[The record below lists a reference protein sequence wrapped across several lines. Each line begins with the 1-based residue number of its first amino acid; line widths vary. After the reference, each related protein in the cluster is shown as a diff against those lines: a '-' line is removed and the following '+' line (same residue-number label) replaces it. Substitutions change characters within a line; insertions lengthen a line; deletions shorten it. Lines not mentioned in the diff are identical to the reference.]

1 MTYNGDWTFIMSS
14 ELDVDDWRAF
24 LARRCIECD
33 EARLRAAIAGK
44 TILVTG
50 AGGSIGSALVV
61 KMATC
66 APQRLLLL
74 ENSEQNLYQIHTELS
89 GLAHPAPHQPILGDM
104 ADGAF
109 LDEIFA
115 QHRPQVIF
123 HAAAFKHVP
132 LMEAHPLAAIRT
144 NALGTYALAKA
155 AARHAA
161 EKLVMLS
168 TDKAVSP
175 RSLMGVSKRM
185 AELVLMALANE
196 QTRMNSVRLGNVL
209 GAQGSVGP
217 LFLQQI
223 RRGGPVTVTHPEAR
237 RYFLTLGET
246 VGLVLTAASLDS
258 GVWVPEPGPPLKIL
272 DLAEYLIRQAGLT
285 PGDDIPIAFIGLRP
299 GEKLEEQLVS
309 EQESME
315 DNAISGLHKVNSPAA
330 GPGDFAMA
338 LAEVEET
345 VRRRNVGAL
354 IHTLCR
360 IVPDYQP
367 SAVVLELCRDSEAE
381 AKPA

>member
-1 MTYNGDWTFIMSS
+1 MPS
-14 ELDVDDWRAF
+14 ELDIHDWRAF
-24 LARRCIECD
+24 LARRLIECD
-33 EARLRAAIAGK
+33 EARLQAAIAGK
-44 TILVTG
+44 RILLTG
-50 AGGSIGSALVV
+50 AGGSIGSALAV
-61 KMATC
+61 KIATGD
-66 APQRLLLL
+66 PQRLVLL
-74 ENSEQNLYQIHTELS
+74 ENSEQNLYEIHTELD
-89 GLAHPAPHQPILGDM
+89 GLAHAATHFPVLGDI
-104 ADGAF
+104 ADSA
-109 LDEIFA
+109 LLEEIFA
-115 QHRPQVIF
+115 EHRPQVIL

-132 LMEAHPLAAIRT
+132 LMEAHPLAAIRN

-155 AARHAA
+155 AARHGA

-175 RSLMGVSKRM
+175 RSVMGVSKRL

-196 QTRMNSVRLGNVL
+196 QTVMNSVRLGNVL
-209 GAQGSVGP
+209 GARGSVGP

-237 RYFLTLGET
+237 RYFLTLSET

-258 GVWVPEPGPPLKIL
+258 GIWVPELGSSLKIL
-272 DLAEYLIRQAGLT
+272 DLAEYLIRQTRLT

-309 EQESME
+309 GHESKE
-315 DNAISGLHKVNSPAA
+315 DKAISGLHKVNSLAA
-330 GPGDFAMA
+330 GPGDFTMA

-345 VRRRNVGAL
+345 VRRRDVAAL

-360 IVPDYQP
+360 LVPDYQP
-367 SAVVLELCRDSEAE
+367 SAVVLELCRDSEAQ
-381 AKPA
+381 AKSA

>member
-1 MTYNGDWTFIMSS
+1 MPYNGDWTFIMSS
-14 ELDVDDWRAF
+14 ELDIDHWRAF
-24 LARRCIECD
+24 LARPCIECD

-66 APQRLLLL
+66 VPQRLLLL
-74 ENSEQNLYQIHTELS
+74 ENSEQNLYQIHTELN
-89 GLAHPAPHQPILGDM
+89 GLAHAAPHQSILGDM
-104 ADGAF
+104 ADGAL

-115 QHRPQVIF
+115 QHSPEVIF

-132 LMEAHPLAAIRT
+132 LMEAHPLAAIRN

-175 RSLMGVSKRM
+175 RSVVGVSKRV
-185 AELVLMALANE
+185 AELALMALATD
-196 QTRMNSVRLGNVL
+196 QTQMSSVRLGNVL
-209 GAQGSVGP
+209 GSQGSVGP

-223 RRGGPVTVTHPEAR
+223 SRGGPVTVTHPEAR
-237 RYFLTLGET
+237 RFFLTLDET
-246 VGLVLTAASLDS
+246 VGLVLTAASLGS
-258 GVWVPEPGPPLKIL
+258 GLWVPEPGPPLKIL
-272 DLAEYLIRQAGLT
+272 DLAEYLIRQTGLT
-285 PGDDIPIAFIGLRP
+285 PGDDVPIAFIGLRP
-299 GEKLEEQLVS
+299 GDKMVEQLVS
-309 EQESME
+309 AQESKE
-315 DNAISGLHKVNSPAA
+315 NDAVSGLHRVNGLAP
-330 GPGDFAMA
+330 GPRDIEIA
-338 LAEVEET
+338 LAEVAET
-345 VRRRNVGAL
+345 VRRRDVAAL

-367 SAVVLELCRDSEAE
+367 SAAVRQLCKDSEVE
-381 AKPA
+381 AKSA

>member
-1 MTYNGDWTFIMSS
+1 MSS
-14 ELDVDDWRAF
+14 ELDIYDWRAF
-24 LARRCIECD
+24 FARRLIKCD
-33 EARLRAAIAGK
+33 EARLQAAIAGK
-44 TILVTG
+44 RILLTG
-50 AGGSIGSALVV
+50 AGGSIGSALAV
-61 KMATC
+61 KIATGD
-66 APQRLLLL
+66 PQRLVLL
-74 ENSEQNLYQIHTELS
+74 ENSEQNLYEIHTELD
-89 GLAHPAPHQPILGDM
+89 GLVHAATHFPVLGDV
-104 ADGAF
+104 ADSAL
-109 LDEIFA
+109 LDEIFVE
-115 QHRPQVIF
+115 HSPQVIF

-132 LMEAHPLAAIRT
+132 LMEAHPLAAIRN

-175 RSLMGVSKRM
+175 RSLMGVSKRV
-185 AELVLMALANE
+185 AELVLIALANE
-196 QTRMNSVRLGNVL
+196 QTGMISVRLGNVL

-237 RYFLTLGET
+237 RYFLTMGET

-258 GVWVPEPGPPLKIL
+258 GVWVPDLGSSLRIL

-285 PGDDIPIAFIGLRP
+285 PGEDIPIAFIGSRP

-309 EQESME
+309 GQESKE
-315 DNAISGLHKVNSPAA
+315 DNAISGLHKVNSLAA

-338 LAEVEET
+338 FAEVEET
-345 VRRRNVGAL
+345 VRRRDVGAL

-360 IVPDYQP
+360 VVPDYQP
-367 SAVVLELCRDSEAE
+367 SAAVLELCRDSEAE
-381 AKPA
+381 AKSA

>member
-1 MTYNGDWTFIMSS
+1 MPYNGEGTFIMSS
-14 ELDVDDWRAF
+14 ELDIYDWRGF
-24 LARRCIECD
+24 FARRLIECD
-33 EARLRAAIAGK
+33 EARLQAAIAGK
-44 TILVTG
+44 RILLTG
-50 AGGSIGSALVV
+50 AGGSIGSALAV
-61 KMATC
+61 KIATGD
-66 APQRLLLL
+66 PQRLVLL
-74 ENSEQNLYQIHTELS
+74 ENSEQNLYEIHTELDS
-89 GLAHPAPHQPILGDM
+89 LAHAAAHLPVLGDV
-104 ADGAF
+104 ADSAL
-109 LDEIFA
+109 LDEIFVE
-115 QHRPQVIF
+115 HRPQVIF

-132 LMEAHPLAAIRT
+132 LMEAHPLAAIQN

-161 EKLVMLS
+161 EQLVMLS

-175 RSLMGVSKRM
+175 RSLMGVSKRV

-196 QTRMNSVRLGNVL
+196 QTGMNSVRLGNVL

-237 RYFLTLGET
+237 RYFLTMGET

-258 GVWVPEPGPPLKIL
+258 GVWVPDLGSSLRVL

-285 PGDDIPIAFIGLRP
+285 PGNNIPIAFIGLRP
-299 GEKLEEQLVS
+299 GEKLQEQLVS
-309 EQESME
+309 GQESKE
-315 DNAISGLHKVNSPAA
+315 DNAISGLHKVNSLAV
-330 GPGDFAMA
+330 GPGDFALA

-345 VRRRNVGAL
+345 VRRRDVGAL

-367 SAVVLELCRDSEAE
+367 SAVALELCRDSEAE
-381 AKPA
+381 AKSA